1 MPFVA
6 LEHDVHHAV
15 VVNTDQ
21 ITYIRQDNYGT
32 ALHFQSGEHI
42 ICPMDLDAL
51 VERLFGSNAAEIL
64 LNLGS

>member
-1 MPFVA
+1 MPFVT
-6 LEHDVHHAV
+6 LEHDEHHAV

-51 VERLFGSNAAEIL
+51 LERLFGKEAPETRL
-64 LNLGS
+64 K